1 MALLELN
8 YNLQL
13 CHKRDIVIEMIDGA
27 LDVGALDA
35 AHSVTGGV
43 SLPGAD
49 AVLRQLQRV
58 RSSLALQKSRP
69 TAAPSKELEPDWW
82 APYLESGYKRGALST
97 MVCDCGMAAG
107 GKSVVGPMKP
117 ATGYMMRQENG
128 DVIGPIPETL
138 LRFGLQHGELSPSPA
153 PTSDASSSSDAAHSM
168 VAAALAGVATM
179 RGAGG
184 KGGDDERKA
193 EEADVY
199 QRLANSA
206 AADDQAKDELQRM
219 RQAAAVRQWDQLRS
233 EQLHAK
239 NEVLRRLLSAPTDVA
254 GALHM
259 KLTNP
264 GFHTSLMTVKRALD
278 EAALAGVR
286 GAGATTKS
294 DVFKTAMAHLD
305 TARAILEGATR
316 EARGEAGR
324 HYQHQPASLPAERE
338 EGAVGCAPRLQQ

>member
-1 MALLELN
+1 
-8 YNLQL
+8 
-13 CHKRDIVIEMIDGA
+13 
-27 LDVGALDA
+27 
-35 AHSVTGGV
+35 
-43 SLPGAD
+43 
-49 AVLRQLQRV
+49 
-58 RSSLALQKSRP
+58 
-69 TAAPSKELEPDWW
+69 
-82 APYLESGYKRGALST
+82 
-97 MVCDCGMAAG
+97 
-107 GKSVVGPMKP
+107 
-117 ATGYMMRQENG
+117 MRQENG

-153 PTSDASSSSDAAHSM
+153 PTSDASSSSDAAHGM

-199 QRLANSA
+199 QRLADSA
-206 AADDQAKDELQRM
+206 AADDQAKVELQRM

-233 EQLHAK
+233 ELLHAK

-254 GALHM
+254 GALHI

-264 GFHTSLMTVKRALD
+264 GFHASLMTVKRALD

-294 DVFKTAMAHLD
+294 D
-305 TARAILEGATR
+305 
-316 EARGEAGR
+316 
-324 HYQHQPASLPAERE
+324 ASKP
-338 EGAVGCAPRLQQ
+338 PWPT

>member
-1 MALLELN
+1 
-8 YNLQL
+8 
-13 CHKRDIVIEMIDGA
+13 
-27 LDVGALDA
+27 
-35 AHSVTGGV
+35 
-43 SLPGAD
+43 
-49 AVLRQLQRV
+49 
-58 RSSLALQKSRP
+58 
-69 TAAPSKELEPDWW
+69 
-82 APYLESGYKRGALST
+82 
-97 MVCDCGMAAG
+97 
-107 GKSVVGPMKP
+107 MKP

-138 LRFGLQHGELSPSPA
+138 LRFGLQHGELSPAPA
-153 PTSDASSSSDAAHSM
+153 PTSGASSLSDAAHSM

-254 GALHM
+254 GALHI

-264 GFHTSLMTVKRALD
+264 GFHASLMTVKRALD

-294 DVFKTAMAHLD
+294 DVFKTAMAHLRPGRFSRVRLAKLVGKQDDTTNTNPLHFLQSVKKAQSAAHLDYSSEIVKSTVVFTAALARMQAAYETYHPADATARSFFEVRRD
-305 TARAILEGATR
+305 TAKIGFCTLI
-316 EARGEAGR
+316 
-324 HYQHQPASLPAERE
+324 
-338 EGAVGCAPRLQQ
+338 